1 MGCPFL
7 RQQQQPKI
15 ERPRD
20 VPYESLY
27 RPWSWMLSSFLNL
40 FIFILLALILLV
52 LYKRRLS
59 SSRLCGPR
67 VSYRKVDVLKADGS
81 KSGKIRAVVTG
92 GNGGTGSAI
101 VKRLVEDGAYEVHS
115 LDLSIPDEEDRDP
128 RVSSYIQTDITSL
141 EDLEIALK
149 GAAVVFHAASV
160 SANLHTAG
168 SSILNANTTGTER
181 VIAACKRC
189 GVNRLIYT
197 SSALATL
204 RGRGCFSDPAG
215 TTPANTECPL
225 NPYSASVAFAERLV
239 CAANGTGGLV
249 TCALRPAMI
258 LGTRDPFTLACLT
271 QRMYYCGAG
280 DECWQ
285 MAPVASCAQ
294 AHLLAEKQLLKGGK
308 SATVAGKAYFISG
321 VRVPLRDLFGKM
333 EKDGETTLWGQP
345 PPQSYSRWRV
355 QLLAYLN
362 VAVHTVLGVNLMGS
376 DFVPANISML
386 VDQNCDCTPACKELG
401 WKMDFPPWEE
411 MVRGVVKEYRQLVE
425 EKKDV

>member
-225 NPYSASVAFAERLV
+225 NPYFRLRGVRGETRVRCERD
-239 CAANGTGGLV
+239 GG
-249 TCALRPAMI
+249 A
-258 LGTRDPFTLACLT
+258 RD
-271 QRMYYCGAG
+271 RMYYCGAG

-333 EKDGETTLWGQP
+333 EKYGETTLWGQP